1 MKKMNV
7 NFIVGLFILF
17 GMATMTYLSVTIA
30 GVSGYSSENYHL
42 VARFDS
48 SSGLKEGAFIEIA
61 GVKVG
66 KVNEIELDKES
77 FESVATFVFEEGIIL
92 SDDTIASIRTA
103 GIIGDK
109 FVKISPGASDEL
121 LNAGDEIIETE
132 PSISIEELV
141 SKYIFSSDTEED
153 NE

>member
-7 NFIVGLFILF
+7 NFIVGLFMLF
-17 GMATMTYLSVTIA
+17 GIASMAYLSVTIA
-30 GVSGYSSENYHL
+30 GVSGYSDDNYQL

-48 SSGLKEGAFIEIA
+48 TSGLKEGAYIEIA

-66 KVNEIELDKES
+66 KVTNIKLDTET
-77 FESVATFVFEEGIIL
+77 FESVALFVFESEVIL
-92 SDDTIASIRTA
+92 SEDTIASIRTA

-109 FVKISPGASDEL
+109 FVKISPGASDDL
-121 LNAGDEIIETE
+121 LLSGDEIIETE
-132 PSISIEELV
+132 PSISIEELI
-141 SKYIFSSDTEED
+141 SKYIFSSDTD